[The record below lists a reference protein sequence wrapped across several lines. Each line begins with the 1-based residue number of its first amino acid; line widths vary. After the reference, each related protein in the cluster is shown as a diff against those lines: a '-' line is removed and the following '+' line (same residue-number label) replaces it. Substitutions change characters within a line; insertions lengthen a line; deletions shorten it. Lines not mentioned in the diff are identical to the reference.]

1 MHEQEATKKLHMTDS
16 TKNNPTCFR
25 DEAIQA
31 LIFSFSGSDDFTFC
45 AVVASLS

>member
-1 MHEQEATKKLHMTDS
+1 MNKKPQKKLQMTDS

-31 LIFSFSGSDDFTFC
+31 LICSFSGSDAFTFG
-45 AVVASLS
+45 AVVTSLN